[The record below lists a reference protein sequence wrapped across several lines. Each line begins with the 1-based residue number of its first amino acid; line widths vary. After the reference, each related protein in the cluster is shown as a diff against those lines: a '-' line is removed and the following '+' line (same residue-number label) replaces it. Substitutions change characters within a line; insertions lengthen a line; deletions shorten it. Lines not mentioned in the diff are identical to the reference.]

1 MKRRVLAL
9 GASLLLALLPSL
21 ALQTSSTMAA
31 APRLDQA
38 NDGAR
43 DHEAGGQ
50 EGYAQTFTAGATG
63 LITEVDLVIATTQPG
78 IAAVDI
84 YTVDGSGMPTGASLG
99 ASKVRVS
106 NATADWVH
114 FPISGWAYVEARKA
128 YAIVIHTGLGVWAYG
143 GEDSYARGKA
153 SYKEDTSWIA
163 MRPLADFDF
172 KTYVTAAAPSPA
184 PVLTPTPT
192 TAPTATP
199 TPVPTPAPAGTPTL
213 APTLAPTAAPTP
225 APTLAP
231 TAAPTLSTAAPSVSE
246 TPAATA
252 TLSLWPGSRAG
263 GSGDST
269 IPIVAAGVLV
279 LILLVAG
286 IGLVLGRRPR

>member
-1 MKRRVLAL
+1 MERRVLAL
-9 GASLLLALLPSL
+9 GASLLLVLLPSL
-21 ALQTSSTMAA
+21 ALQPSSTLAA

-50 EGYAQTFTAGATG
+50 EGYAQTFTAGTTG
-63 LITEVDLVIATTQPG
+63 LITEVDLVLATTQPG

-84 YTVDGSGMPTGASLG
+84 YAVDGSGMPTGSSLG
-99 ASKVRVS
+99 ASKESVS
-106 NATADWVH
+106 IPSADWVH

-128 YAIVIHTGLGVWAYG
+128 YAIVIHTGLGVWTYG

-153 SYKEDTSWIA
+153 WYKEGTSWIA

-184 PVLTPTPT
+184 PGLTLTS
-192 TAPTATP
+192 TAAPIATP
-199 TPVPTPAPAGTPTL
+199 TPAPTPVPAETPTL
-213 APTLAPTAAPTP
+213 APTLAPTAAPAP
-225 APTLAP
+225 AASLSASAP
-231 TAAPTLSTAAPSVSE
+231 SVSVSE

-252 TLSLWPGSRAG
+252 ALSLWPGSRAG
-263 GSGDST
+263 GSDDST

-279 LILLVAG
+279 LILLAAG
-286 IGLVLGRRPR
+286 IGLILGRRPR